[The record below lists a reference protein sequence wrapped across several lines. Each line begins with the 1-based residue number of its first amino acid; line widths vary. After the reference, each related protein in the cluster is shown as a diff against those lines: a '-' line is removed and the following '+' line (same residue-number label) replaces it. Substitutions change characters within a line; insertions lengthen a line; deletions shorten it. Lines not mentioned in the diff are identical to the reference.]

1 MNVRTLILAILNF
14 QEATGY
20 EIKKLS
26 TEGVYSYF
34 VEISY
39 GSIYPTLSK
48 LETDDMVTV
57 RTEAQDGKPDR
68 KVYAITDAGRMEFA
82 ANLATPPA
90 LDKFK
95 SEFLLVALT
104 AELGTAATITKAI
117 DDRIAD
123 LENKRSMIEDAL
135 NNVLETKTD
144 KDCASNWVCHYG
156 LAIKNFDIKYLKE
169 HRDTLIASAGIA
181 SAGKNNNKQETSVT
195 PKKVPV

>member
-1 MNVRTLILAILNF
+1 MNVKTLILAILNF

-48 LETDDMVTV
+48 LEADDLVTV
-57 RTEAQDGKPDR
+57 RAEVQDGKPDR
-68 KVYAITDAGRMEFA
+68 KVYAITDAGRIEFA
-82 ANLATPPA
+82 ASLATPPA

-104 AELGTAATITKAI
+104 AELGTKASITKAI

-123 LENKRSMIEDAL
+123 LETKRSMIEETL
-135 NNVLETKTD
+135 NNVIENKAD
-144 KDCASNWVCHYG
+144 EDCASNWVCKYG
-156 LAIKNFDIKYLKE
+156 LAIKKFDLKYLKE
-169 HRDTLIASAGIA
+169 HRESLIASAGE
-181 SAGKNNNKQETSVT
+181 SNQSEKTSEN

>member
-1 MNVRTLILAILNF
+1 MNVKTLILAILNF

-48 LETDDMVTV
+48 LEADDMVTV

-68 KVYAITDAGRMEFA
+68 KVYSITDAGRVEFA
-82 ANLATPPA
+82 TSLATPPA

-104 AELGTAATITKAI
+104 AELGTKASITKAI
-117 DDRIAD
+117 DDRIDD
-123 LENKRSMIEDAL
+123 LENKRAMIEDTIKD
-135 NNVLETKTD
+135 VLEKKSD
-144 KDCASNWVCHYG
+144 EDCASNWVCQYG
-156 LAIKNFDIKYLKE
+156 LAIKEFDIKYLKKN
-169 HRDTLIASAGIA
+169 RDTLIASAGKIN
-181 SAGKNNNKQETSVT
+181 STYKTLLSK
-195 PKKVPV
+195 